1 MKGKTLMAHPDSEKP
16 GFTLRAVLIAIGLSL
31 FLLASSTYI
40 AIKLGALPWP
50 IVFSVIVS
58 GGALK
63 ILNGSRKVN
72 VHEVNVAQAGGS
84 IGGLVAA
91 GIAFTTPGI
100 IFLNQSRGLEI
111 AWPNPWLLGILT
123 ALAGLLG
130 VLLSMPLKYTFIDR
144 EQLPYP
150 AGTAGAEL
158 LKLGETGG
166 RRLWLIVMVG
176 AAAGVFALLR
186 DVFFPAG
193 FTLAALTAA
202 GIYLTLYPMPLALAG
217 GYILGPRASLSWLGG
232 AAIGWM
238 ALIPTLIQTGLEFA
252 SAKSFAQNLGMGM
265 VLGSGI
271 GFLASYV
278 LPRAGA
284 IFAPIFKSRKRFAR
298 LLPLF
303 SALGAAALLLSGVPL
318 PAALLAVLGVWMM
331 VAVAA
336 RMTGETNIDPLE
348 QFGIFVGL
356 AIAFIYQ
363 AASLELSM
371 YASFMIVTFVSVACA
386 IAGDAGHDYKSAD
399 IVGTRFFDVVKVDL
413 IAVIFAGLAAPFV
426 METIRS
432 GFGKELFTPA
442 MPAPQAQ
449 LVAGS
454 IFGFEYPR
462 VFLAGFGIAFVLE
475 ILNTF
480 LPERARNRVLI
491 MPLGIGLFL
500 GMGLAIPIALGSLV
514 RAYIDKKHSHL
525 YQTVLLIAA
534 GVMGGEGIAGFS
546 AGALTTVGLS
556 FRSGAFSLAGLSGFI
571 CLIGLIFYL
580 KKPGAVNRKG

>member
-1 MKGKTLMAHPDSEKP
+1 MARPDSEKP
-16 GFTLRAVLIAIGLSL
+16 GFTLRAALIAVGLSL

-58 GGALK
+58 GGVLK
-63 ILNGSRKVN
+63 LLSGSRKLN

-91 GIAFTTPGI
+91 GIAFTVPGI
-100 IFLNQSRGLEI
+100 IFLNQTRGLEI

-130 VLLSMPLKYTFIDR
+130 VLLSMPLKYTFIDK

-166 RRLWLIVMVG
+166 RQLWLIVACG
-176 AAAGVFALLR
+176 AAAGLFALLR
-186 DVFFPAG
+186 DVYFPAG
-193 FTLAALTAA
+193 FTFAALTAA
-202 GIYLTLYPMPLALAG
+202 GIYLTLYPMPLAVAG

-232 AAIGWM
+232 AVLGWM
-238 ALIPTLIQTGLEFA
+238 ALIPLLMQSGLEFA
-252 SAKSFAQNLGMGM
+252 SAKSLVQNLGMGM
-265 VLGSGI
+265 VLGAGI

-278 LPRAGA
+278 LPRSRA
-284 IFAPIFKSRKRFAR
+284 IFVPILKSRKRFAR
-298 LLPLF
+298 LFPLF
-303 SALGAAALLLSGVPL
+303 SALGAGALLLSGVPFL
-318 PAALLAVLGVWMM
+318 AALLAVAGVWMM

-356 AIAFIYQ
+356 VIALIYK
-363 AASLELSM
+363 AASLELNM

-386 IAGDAGHDYKSAD
+386 IAGDAGHDYKSAA

-432 GFGKELFTPA
+432 GFANELFTPA

-475 ILNTF
+475 ILNVF
-480 LPERARNRVLI
+480 LPQRARNRVLI

-514 RAYIDKKHSHL
+514 RAYVDRKRSQL
-525 YQTVLLIAA
+525 YQAVLLIAA

-546 AGALTTVGLS
+546 AGALTTLGLD
-556 FRSGAFSLAGLSGFI
+556 FRSGAFSLAILFSI
-571 CLIGLIFYL
+571 ILLAGLILYL
-580 KKPGAVNRKG
+580 KKPGPGERGD